1 MIETTKTTGTRALA
15 IHAGQNEYRRDYCE
29 RERQARA
36 DYYRAYYRALVE
48 EHASRSGKQRGG
60 LDSVKKRRRRA
71 RRGKW
76 LQGMRSLVVG
86 VLNKSEA
93 LN

>member
-1 MIETTKTTGTRALA
+1 MIETTNRTGTRPAA
-15 IHAGQNEYRRDYCE
+15 
-29 RERQARA
+29 
-36 DYYRAYYRALVE
+36 YYRAYYRALVE
-48 EHASRSGKQRGG
+48 EHAGRSSSNNGQLGG
-60 LDSVKKRRRRA
+60 LDSIKMRRRRA